1 MGSDMSLMEDGA
13 FTVAFDVDN
22 KEHGI
27 LFVLHQ
33 DIADDEFALLQILS
47 QTRYYLGPSN
57 KRLFWGVGMP
67 DIGY

>member
-1 MGSDMSLMEDGA
+1 MSLMEDGA

-47 QTRYYLGPSN
+47 QTRYFFWERVCQTLDIEAVP
-57 KRLFWGVGMP
+57 LFYVS
-67 DIGY
+67 